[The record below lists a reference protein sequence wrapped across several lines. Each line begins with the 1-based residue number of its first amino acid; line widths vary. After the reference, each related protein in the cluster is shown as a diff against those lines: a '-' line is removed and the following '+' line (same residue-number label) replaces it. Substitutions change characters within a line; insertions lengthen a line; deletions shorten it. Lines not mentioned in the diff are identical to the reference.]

1 MPQTAYNLSDQNAL
15 SASFGKI
22 VKEVYEKP
30 FYEALDRDTLAFKL
44 FPRKNVN
51 EAVIRWKVKYQ
62 GNTAVSW
69 YDEDDPYG
77 SPGEQ
82 SYENASLQIR
92 MVRVIVQFSRL
103 VERASRGGAWVDVRA
118 DEVEGALEDLRAAI
132 NDRFLHG
139 SQAAPNPETQAE
151 NIGHIVFDANN
162 NVYAGISRT
171 NAWWKSQRLE
181 NGGTNR
187 PLTLALMNQ
196 LYAALQKPGVAAKPS
211 FILTTFSLRDAYG
224 DIADARRVFTAGAS
238 PTNLDVGYGNLNY
251 MGIPI
256 IATNQIGGLTGNK
269 GRMYFIDKRSWSIAM
284 LAGFETDDVWVDADV
299 TKLAI
304 KSYLQLVCK
313 APFQQGV
320 IDDLISNY

>member
-1 MPQTAYNLSDQNAL
+1 MPQTAYNLNDQTVL
-15 SASFGKI
+15 STNFSKI

-30 FYEALDRDTLAFKL
+30 FYEAIDRDTLAFKL
-44 FPRKNVN
+44 FPRRNVN
-51 EAVIRWKVKYQ
+51 DAVIRWKVKYQ

-77 SPGEQ
+77 SAGEQ
-82 SYENASLQIR
+82 RYENASLQIR
-92 MVRVIVQFSRL
+92 MVRVVVQFSRL

-118 DEVEGALEDLRAAI
+118 DEIEGALEDLRAAI

-139 SQAAPNPETQAE
+139 DTNAPQYDTQAE
-151 NIGHIVFDANN
+151 HLGHIVYDGNS
-162 NVYAGISRT
+162 YAGLSRGLT
-171 NAWWKSQRLE
+171 WWRSQRLD

-196 LYAALQKPGVAAKPS
+196 LYAALQKPGIAAKPS

-238 PTNLDVGYGNLNY
+238 PTNLDVGYGDLNY

-320 IDDLISNY
+320 IDDLVSNY